1 MRPLGLLTLTH
12 SSRETNL
19 ERCSVQFLSRRF
31 GDPRRLASPPP
42 FDSLRPPVPLYSG
55 AVSFYGVAM
64 EEDGRLAIQ
73 SLGSVTSPDR
83 IQHAALLAS
92 GDLLVGFE
100 HRVER
105 WRCRA
110 PLKGLQRIDA
120 GAWETVSRFEHPF
133 LAGLHTVDPLTDR
146 HAILSCSG
154 ADAVL
159 VLDCETGEV
168 ERVLRLPEAI
178 YGSNYPLEPG
188 MDLREH
194 YIHDGLQT
202 THVNAAFRD
211 RSGRWVAVSTLIQ
224 GAIGVFDLKAGGY
237 QEVTRGFV
245 GCHGA
250 RFDDRDRLYFADS
263 TTGHLVILADDGRI
277 GRRFAVESRWLH
289 DVQQLQ
295 GSVYAFALGDKNEL
309 RVYDIDRE
317 EMLFREAFPLWA
329 DRGDARQGWRGNSTQ
344 MLSYQA
350 CPRTPPQGAAI

>member
-1 MRPLGLLTLTH
+1 
-12 SSRETNL
+12 
-19 ERCSVQFLSRRF
+19 VQFLTQRF
-31 GDPRRLASPPP
+31 GDPQRLASPPP
-42 FDSLRPPVPLYSG
+42 FETLRPPIPLYTG

-73 SLGSVTSPDR
+73 PLGAVSSPDR

-92 GDLLVGFE
+92 GGLLVGFE

-105 WRCRA
+105 WHPKA
-110 PLKGLQRIDA
+110 PLDSLERIDA
-120 GAWETVSRFEHPF
+120 GVWETVGRFEHPF

-146 HAILSCSG
+146 HVLLSCSG

-159 VLDCETGEV
+159 ILDCETGAV
-168 ERVLRLPEAI
+168 ERILRLPETI

-194 YIHDGLQT
+194 YIHDGFQT

-211 RSGRWVAVSTLIQ
+211 GVGRWVAVSTLIQ
-224 GAIGVFDLKAGGY
+224 GAIGVFDLKTGGY
-237 QEVTRGFV
+237 QEVIRGFV

-263 TTGHLVILADDGRI
+263 TTGHLVILTDDGRI

-289 DVQQLQ
+289 DVQKIRD
-295 GSVYAFALGDKNEL
+295 SVYAFALGDANEL
-309 RVYDIDRE
+309 QVWDIDRE
-317 EMLFREAFPLWA
+317 QLLFRESFPLWT
-329 DRGDARQGWRGNSTQ
+329 DRGEAPQGWRGNSTQ
-344 MLSYQA
+344 MLSYRA
-350 CPRTPPQGAAI
+350 WR

>member
-19 ERCSVQFLSRRF
+19 ERCSVQFLTQRF
-31 GDPRRLASPPP
+31 GDPERLASPPP
-42 FDSLRPPVPLYSG
+42 FDSLRRPIPLYSG

-73 SLGSVTSPDR
+73 SLGSVISPDR
-83 IQHAALLAS
+83 IQHAAFLAS

-100 HRVER
+100 HRVEL
-105 WRCRA
+105 WRSET
-110 PLKGLQRIDA
+110 PLDGLHRVDA
-120 GAWETVSRFEHPF
+120 DTWETTHRFEHPF
-133 LAGLHTVDPLTDR
+133 LAGLHTVEPLTDHR
-146 HAILSCSG
+146 AVLSCAG
-154 ADAVL
+154 ADALL
-159 VLDCETGEV
+159 VLDLESGEV

-211 RSGRWVAVSTLIQ
+211 RVGRWVAVSTLIQ
-224 GAIGVFDLKAGGY
+224 GAIGVFDLKTGGY
-237 QEVTRGFV
+237 LEVARGFV

-250 RFDDRDRLYFADS
+250 RFDDQDRLYFTDS

-289 DVQQLQ
+289 DVQHIR
-295 GSVYAFALGDKNEL
+295 GSVYAFALGDANEL
-309 RVYDIDRE
+309 QVWDIDGGQL
-317 EMLFREAFPLWA
+317 LFRDRFAAWSVDA
-329 DRGDARQGWRGNSTQ
+329 SDRGGPPAGWLGNSV
-344 MLSYQA
+344 QA
-350 CPRTPPQGAAI
+350 LGWWPFQP